1 MEHSKIS
8 GKLLRSMLLA
18 GLLSAC
24 QNDESIAPSQSSS
37 VELTDQNAKLI
48 ANPNLVK
55 DGDKT
60 LEYVNW
66 GRYAGKLSKV
76 SDTKYFT
83 EYSYNDNNGSTDLWI
98 TSRRYDKA
106 SNALIN
112 EHKFQISNGKCIA
125 SDDVTNQINYSYIYN
140 AANRLTEIKAI
151 PQNAPVYKI
160 VFDHAYYS
168 ATKEYRLRTIT
179 FHESTGLVSEITIG
193 YTLPGGALI
202 TDKYPLNPDIGLDRY
217 LHIYGNFS
225 NYLAQQISVAQLNA
239 SNQPITFTKLTYS
252 TNSDGYVTTRVTE
265 YHPLGFGNNNGVKTT
280 IDLLKYSN

>member
-8 GKLLRSMLLA
+8 EKLLRILVLA
-18 GLLSAC
+18 GLLSSC
-24 QNDESIAPSQSSS
+24 QNDEPIATLQSSS
-37 VELTDQNAKLI
+37 VESADQNAKLI
-48 ANPNLVK
+48 ANPNLVI

-76 SDTKYFT
+76 TDSKYFT

-98 TSRRYDKA
+98 ISKRYDKA
-106 SNALIN
+106 SNALVN
-112 EHKFQISNGKCIA
+112 EHKFQVSNGKCIA
-125 SDDVTNQINYSYIYN
+125 SRDVTNQIDYAYMYN

-151 PQNAPVYKI
+151 PQNASTYKI
-160 VFDHAYYS
+160 IFDHAYYS
-168 ATKEYRLRTIT
+168 ATKEYRLRTISV
-179 FHESTGLVSEITIG
+179 HESTGPVSEMTIG
-193 YTLPGGALI
+193 YTLPGGTLI

-225 NYLAQQISVAQLNA
+225 NYLVQQISVAQLNS

-265 YHPLGFGNNNGVKTT
+265 YHPLGYGNNNGVKTT
-280 IDLLKYSN
+280 VDLLKYSN